1 MFEFDY
7 YKSPVGKLKLI
18 ASTKGLSG
26 LLWEGELDE
35 RVLFGVLKENK
46 QNKFILKAKKQL
58 DEYFSGERKSFSIAL
73 DMKGTEFQ
81 KKVWNQLGQIPFGRT
96 KSYKEIAVKIKNP
109 KASRGVG
116 SANRRNPVSIIV
128 PCHRVIGSNGKLTGF
143 AGGLN
148 VKSWLLEFEKENFH

>member
-18 ASTKGLSG
+18 ASQKGLSG

-35 RVLFGVLKENK
+35 RVLFGELRKNVK
-46 QNKFILKAKKQL
+46 NKFIVTAKKQL
-58 DEYFSGERKSFSIAL
+58 DEYFRGNRKNFEINL
-73 DMKGTEFQ
+73 DVKGTDFQ
-81 KKVWNQLGQIPFGRT
+81 KKVWQQLSQIPFGKT
-96 KSYKEIAVKIKNP
+96 KSYKDIAIKIKNP

-148 VKSWLLEFEKENFH
+148 TKSWLLDFESKKLS